1 MHCLFL
7 KIRLYF
13 LGSQPSEFSPM
24 PLHPCSFARGQNS
37 KERFLGPVSHP
48 SWAGGVSAPS
58 LLSPGPRLLVP
69 HWGPWQERAVEEEVV
84 THPLALKAS
93 TQNTSLGI
101 SVAK

>member
-1 MHCLFL
+1 MSFPLCPSTPV
-7 KIRLYF
+7 RL
-13 LGSQPSEFSPM
+13 LE
-24 PLHPCSFARGQNS
+24 AQNS
-37 KERFLGPVSHP
+37 KERFLGLVSRP

-58 LLSPGPRLLVP
+58 LLTPGPRLLAL